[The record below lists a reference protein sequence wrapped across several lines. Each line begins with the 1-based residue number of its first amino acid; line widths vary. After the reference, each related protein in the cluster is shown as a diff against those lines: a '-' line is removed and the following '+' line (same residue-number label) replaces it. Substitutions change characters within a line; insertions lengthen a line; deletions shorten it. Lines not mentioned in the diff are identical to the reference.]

1 MWMYDCTR
9 SRRKPGGRK
18 PDRARGQGKWGVS
31 IRKSTCRTVFLPQTS
46 HVTSCSTDICPR
58 QPHPCASPGSVFARM
73 TSRGTRWRSRH
84 ASTGRNSM
92 CSDVVHHRAQVH
104 MQGAQ
109 ETARMARTAPRAA
122 STLILAALH
131 AHFLLADASSVM
143 ARRARWGLLQTDATQ
158 TVSSLPCSP
167 SAPPR
172 RSLKAATPTTQPCA
186 SAQDKRTRVGDGIQ
200 STNSW
205 LLPFRKSGRQ
215 CGLFLRKNMPSSN
228 SILLNQ

>member
-1 MWMYDCTR
+1 MWIQDCTR

-18 PDRARGQGKWGVS
+18 PERARGRGKWGVS
-31 IRKSTCRTVFLPQTS
+31 IRKFTCRAVFLPQTS
-46 HVTSCSTDICPR
+46 HVASCSTDICPR
-58 QPHPCASPGSVFARM
+58 QPHPCASPGSVLARM
-73 TSRGTRWRSRH
+73 TIRGTRWRSRH

-122 STLILAALH
+122 SILILAALH
-131 AHFLLADASSVM
+131 AHFLLAYASSVM

-172 RSLKAATPTTQPCA
+172 RSLDRRP
-186 SAQDKRTRVGDGIQ
+186 
-200 STNSW
+200 
-205 LLPFRKSGRQ
+205 RQ
-215 CGLFLRKNMPSSN
+215 LHTLRKCSGQKDTSWRWNLVALGCEN
-228 SILLNQ
+228 